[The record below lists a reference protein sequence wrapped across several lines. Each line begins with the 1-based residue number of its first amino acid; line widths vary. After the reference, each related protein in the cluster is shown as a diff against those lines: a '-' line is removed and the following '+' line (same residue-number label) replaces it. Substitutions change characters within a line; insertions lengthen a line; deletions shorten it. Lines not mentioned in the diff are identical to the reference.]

1 MLIQRAKLHS
11 NIRQQNNVGTI
22 TKYVKSICIYID
34 KKTENVS
41 PHVFCQNRYIWYLLQ
56 HLFIFKLKVI

>member
-34 KKTENVS
+34 KKQKMCLLTFSVKTDISGIYYN
-41 PHVFCQNRYIWYLLQ
+41 IYLYLS
-56 HLFIFKLKVI
+56 